1 MTVEINK
8 CIEHVHVIFRFLKS
22 VDLSSYLLK
31 WCISVW
37 VPYLMKLDTSDG
49 FLHFYL
55 DHVHV
60 TEALSQY
67 HAYRGEVNVVLLYQA
82 TLIKIINTHSQQ
94 IISCNPFKEI
104 PWKDMYLFKVIAKKK
119 KTNLQRNYICTC
131 TYFLKI
137 VSFKNENSK
146 DFFIQCEKI

>member
-8 CIEHVHVIFRFLKS
+8 CIEHFHVIFRFLEHSKS

-55 DHVHV
+55 DHVHL

-67 HAYRGEVNVVLLYQA
+67 HAYKGDVNVVLLYQA
-82 TLIKIINTHSQQ
+82 TLIKIINTLSQQ
-94 IISCNPFKEI
+94 VIPCNHFKEI
-104 PWKDMYLFKVIAKKK
+104 PWKGIYLIKVIAQREP
-119 KTNLQRNYICTC
+119 NLQRNYIC

-146 DFFIQCEKI
+146 DFFIHCEMI